1 MPVRDP
7 SPSPCPRRP
16 SRALL
21 AAALPAVLPLLGG
34 CGVLGELILEDGLT
48 TETLT
53 ANSDASG
60 VVTVQ
65 LDVADNADSFL
76 LTAEGA
82 ALLAVESVQDPD
94 GEEVFYW
101 EDWYGISESLTYAVY
116 PEANDMAFNWPVRQD
131 DAGLSGGVWT
141 VYLGAYE
148 ASGGYYAPVSGITTD
163 LTLQQKVDGDL
174 GRGIL
179 AVQIVYAEG
188 VGEDPEV
195 VAATEAAVERWEEV
209 WAPYE
214 VFLEVSY
221 VEDGGVSAD
230 MAFPGED
237 GVLDEASALSG
248 DDDVTVVIGETID
261 GGLDYYGVAG
271 SVPGALVRTERSGVV
286 VSWLAN
292 AGGDGE
298 FSDGDIRLYGETLA
312 HEVGHYV
319 GLFHPVETTWD
330 MWDALGDTEDCT
342 TQSACERD
350 LGENNMFPYPICSW
364 TSCTAQDLLSD
375 DQIGVTQRYTGLL

>member
-1 MPVRDP
+1 MPQ
-7 SPSPCPRRP
+7 RP
-16 SRALL
+16 SATEAPLL
-21 AAALPAVLPLLGG
+21 PLLLTLALPVLGG
-34 CGVLGELILEDGLT
+34 CGVLGELILEDGIT
-48 TETLT
+48 TEHST
-53 ANSDASG
+53 ANSDVNG

-76 LTAEGA
+76 LTAEAG

-116 PEANDMAFNWPVRQD
+116 PEAQDMVFNWPVRES
-131 DAGLSGGVWT
+131 DAGLRGGVWT

-148 ASGGYYAPVSGITTD
+148 ASGGYYTPVSGVTTD
-163 LTLQQKVDGDL
+163 LTVQQKVDADL
-174 GRGIL
+174 GRGEL

-188 VGEDPEV
+188 VADDPAV

-209 WAPYE
+209 WAPYDI
-214 VFLEVSY
+214 FLAVSY

-237 GVLDEASALSG
+237 AVLDEASALS
-248 DDDVTVVIGETID
+248 DDEDVTVVIGETID

-292 AGGDGE
+292 AGGDGD
-298 FSDGDIRLYGETLA
+298 FSDDDIRLYGETLA

-330 MWDALGDTEDCT
+330 MWDALGDTEDCG
-342 TQSACERD
+342 TQNACEAD
-350 LGENNMFPYPICSW
+350 LGDNNMFPYPICSW
-364 TSCTAQDLLSD
+364 TSCTPQDLLSD